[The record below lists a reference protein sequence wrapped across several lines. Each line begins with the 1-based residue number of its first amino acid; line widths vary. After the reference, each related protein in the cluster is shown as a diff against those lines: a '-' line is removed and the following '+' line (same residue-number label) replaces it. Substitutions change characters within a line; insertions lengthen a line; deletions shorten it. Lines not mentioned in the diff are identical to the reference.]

1 MSWRECM
8 TDSQES
14 RWPIL
19 TRRANE
25 TTVYQSTWTSL
36 KLKYR
41 QTINLNKTFKTPA
54 AISIEIFPQKLRD
67 KEMDLDDTLYNR
79 NKETWKKVT
88 QDLNKLS
95 TVQLP
100 RFIGNGTS
108 QLLSRSHSSNKA
120 YATIIYL
127 RIVNNWKAAV
137 NLILSKLRNVLKKKQ
152 TISSLE
158 LMSILIGGRSFRFI
172 AKQANLNETQKILW
186 TDSQWVVK
194 WLKQKERNHGNFC

>member
-1 MSWRECM
+1 MPWNTKCICHFSIYVLSIGKKSREHNIF
-8 TDSQES
+8 S
-14 RWPIL
+14 RC
-19 TRRANE
+19 
-25 TTVYQSTWTSL
+25 
-36 KLKYR
+36 KH
-41 QTINLNKTFKTPA
+41 INWHEMFL
-54 AISIEIFPQKLRD
+54 QKLRD

-100 RFIGNGTS
+100 RFIGNGTN

-137 NLILSKLRNVLKKKQ
+137 NLILSKLRKVLKKKQ